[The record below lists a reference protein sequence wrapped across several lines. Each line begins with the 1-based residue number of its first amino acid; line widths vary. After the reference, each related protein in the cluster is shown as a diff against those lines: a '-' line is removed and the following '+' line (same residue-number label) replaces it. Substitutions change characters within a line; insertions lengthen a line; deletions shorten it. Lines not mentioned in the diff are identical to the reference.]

1 MPEFSFKYVVGD
13 KVRVVNGQVNGV
25 ISHRRMTYVDNID
38 VEMYTYEY
46 CVKLAP
52 NKSLWYQ
59 ERQIELDVKLDE
71 LAEKIIEISLK
82 DVPEQYKKVK
92 TDELLK
98 DRDYEGLRDLHRS
111 GEKE

>member
-13 KVRVVNGQVNGV
+13 KVIVVNGQVKGE
-25 ISHRRMTYVDNID
+25 ITHRRLTYVDNVD
-38 VEMYTYEY
+38 VTLYTYEY

-71 LAEKIIEISLK
+71 LAEKIINKSLK
-82 DVPEQYKKVK
+82 SVPDQYKKVK

-98 DRDYEGLRDLHRS
+98 DRDYDGLRDLH
-111 GEKE
+111 K